1 MVVYLIGGPPRCGK
15 SVLAQRLTT
24 ERAIPFVQTDL
35 LWAVLEVSQPAWRA
49 PMQKGTDRIPT
60 AAAMFE
66 PYLERATRFLASL
79 RQPFGIEG
87 EVITPETAAR
97 LRSAHDLRVV
107 FLVRASATVDA
118 IADSRGPNP
127 WLENSTPEVASS
139 ITSEVIAWSGRVQS
153 ACRRLTI
160 PCFDVGDDFERAIR
174 DAARELMA
182 GARPA

>member
-1 MVVYLIGGPPRCGK
+1 
-15 SVLAQRLTT
+15 
-24 ERAIPFVQTDL
+24 
-35 LWAVLEVSQPAWRA
+35 
-49 PMQKGTDRIPT
+49 
-60 AAAMFE
+60 MFE

-97 LRSAHDLRVV
+97 LRSAHELRVV

-127 WLENSTPEVASS
+127 WLENSTPELVSS
-139 ITSEVIAWSGRVQS
+139 ITSEVLAWSGRVQS

-160 PCFDVGDDFERAIR
+160 PCFDVGDEFERAIR
-174 DAARELMA
+174 DAASALMA
-182 GARPA
+182 DARPA